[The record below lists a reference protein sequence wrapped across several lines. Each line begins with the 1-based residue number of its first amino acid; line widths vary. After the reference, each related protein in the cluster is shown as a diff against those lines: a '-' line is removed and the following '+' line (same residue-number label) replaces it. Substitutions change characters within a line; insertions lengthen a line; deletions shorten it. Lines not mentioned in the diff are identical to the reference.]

1 MAEPT
6 YKELDEAPFDF
17 KYPDMRLRDAF
28 AQLLAMNQREAVPME
43 AVMAAQGRSQFPP
56 PAAPAGVTR
65 APLFERK
72 DTLITPLDI
81 QRPQGYS
88 IDNTVRAPTRFIDNT
103 DPNLRFPVQGE
114 ADRANPAE
122 ALFGGKGLVVG
133 PYPKP
138 YELPKKS
145 KKNKKKS
152 KEVPG
157 GRD

>member
-28 AQLLAMNQREAVPME
+28 AQLLAANQREAIPLE
-43 AVMAAQGRSQFPP
+43 ALMAAQGRQQLPP
-56 PAAPAGVTR
+56 PSPPAGVTR
-65 APLFERK
+65 EPLFERK

-103 DPNLRFPVQGE
+103 DPNLRFPVQGD
-114 ADRANPAE
+114 ADRPNPAE
-122 ALFGGKGLVVG
+122 APFGGKGLVVG
-133 PYPKP
+133 EYKP
-138 YELPKKS
+138 SQKKD
-145 KKNKKKS
+145 KKKG
-152 KEVPG
+152 K
-157 GRD
+157 R